1 MKLEK
6 LSSEYWPYE
15 DGWEVARED
24 HLGREDRGAMPV
36 SSESRAHAARKA
48 TWKSR
53 RVAKKFGKVTR
64 GMRNRRLKR
73 IG

>member
-1 MKLEK
+1 MMKLD
-6 LSSEYWPYE
+6 SEFWPYE

-24 HLGREDRGAMPV
+24 HIGRGDRGAMPV

-53 RVAKKFGKVTR
+53 RVAKKFGKLAR

>member
-1 MKLEK
+1 MKTE
-6 LSSEYWPYE
+6 SELWPYE
-15 DGWEVARED
+15 DGWEVVREE
-24 HLGREDRGAMPV
+24 HILREERGAMPV
-36 SSESRAHAARKA
+36 SRESRAHAARKA

-53 RVAKKFGKVTR
+53 RVARKFGKLSR